1 MMAAS
6 PSLEHISAPKPLILF
21 ALFFLA
27 QHIDACIY
35 LRRKRNTIPCQRLT

>member
-6 PSLEHISAPKPLILF
+6 PSLEHISALKPLILF

-27 QHIDACIY
+27 EHIDAASIFAG
-35 LRRKRNTIPCQRLT
+35 KGTIPCQRLT